1 MWISLEEFQLRYMW
15 YEFMNER
22 FSLWWDEN
30 TILELSKRTDKWQI
44 TWKLTETSPEELKKA
59 TIETYTDFKKK
70 FLQENWDKKIKLN
83 FTLKDYIDRLEY
95 ELKVIHEM
103 GYDTYFLIVQDY
115 IMYAKKNAIVVG
127 PWRWSAAWSLL
138 GYLIRITEID
148 PMEYDLLFERFWILP
163 EYLCLI

>member
-1 MWISLEEFQLRYMW
+1 MSITLEEFQLRYMW
-15 YEFMNER
+15 YEYMNER

-30 TILELSKRTDKWQI
+30 TIFQLAKKTSEWKINK
-44 TWKLTETSPEELKKA
+44 KLTEVTPDELKEA
-59 TIETYTDFKKK
+59 TLKTYTDFKKDFLKK
-70 FLQENWDKKIKLN
+70 FWNKKIKLN
-83 FTLKDYIDRLEY
+83 FTLADYIHRLEY

-115 IMYAKKNAIVVG
+115 IIYAKKNSIVVW

-148 PMEYDLLFERFWILP
+148 PMEYDLLFERFLNP
-163 EYLCLI
+163 ARV